1 MQYLALFLQS
11 APAGQPANPVMS
23 FLPLIFIVAIFYFLV
38 FMPMQRQKKAQ
49 AKMLASLESGSEV
62 VTTGGIVATIVS
74 VADDTLI
81 VRVKPDNIK
90 LQITR
95 GAVASV
101 VSPTGSQEKK

>member
-1 MQYLALFLQS
+1 MQYLALYLTKS
-11 APAGQPANPVMS
+11 APAASNPAMQ

-49 AKMLASLESGSEV
+49 AKMLASLESGTEV

-81 VRVKPDNIK
+81 VRVKPDNLK

-101 VSPTGSQEKK
+101 VNPKTEDKK

>member
-1 MQYLALFLQS
+1 MPLAIILQQQ
-11 APAGQPANPVMS
+11 PAANPVMS

-49 AKMLASLESGSEV
+49 AKMLASLESGTEV

-74 VADDTLI
+74 VADETLI

-101 VSPTGSQEKK
+101 VGPKTEEKK

>member
-1 MQYLALFLQS
+1 
-11 APAGQPANPVMS
+11 MS

-49 AKMLASLESGSEV
+49 AKMLASLESGTEV
-62 VTTGGIVATIVS
+62 VTTGGIVATIVN
-74 VADDTLI
+74 VADETLI

-101 VSPTGSQEKK
+101 VSSKTEEKK